1 MVANFFRVGTVTMSY
16 FHVFSSNQVSNRSCF
31 FQIEVDSPGWVAI
44 ALTFRGN
51 VVGSDILVGWVA
63 QDGTAM
69 IVVSLHYCSIR

>member
-1 MVANFFRVGTVTMSY
+1 MSY